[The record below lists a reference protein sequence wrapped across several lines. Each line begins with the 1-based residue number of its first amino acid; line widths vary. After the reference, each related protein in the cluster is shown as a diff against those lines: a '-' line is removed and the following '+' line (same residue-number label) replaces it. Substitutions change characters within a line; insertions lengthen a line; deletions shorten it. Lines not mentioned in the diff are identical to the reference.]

1 MAVSFVALL
10 PISVIFAATRDRL
23 WGPRIWFQ
31 THRALNV
38 FTSLLLSSLLGGL
51 AIQSPRLSCLQYA
64 HTSGSR
70 LCNQLTAAGS
80 KGIIVADIRTPLEGQ
95 GLGVCLFP
103 V

>member
-38 FTSLLLSSLLGGL
+38 SSFACSVTHCLLEKLDSAQALCLL
-51 AIQSPRLSCLQYA
+51 
-64 HTSGSR
+64 
-70 LCNQLTAAGS
+70 
-80 KGIIVADIRTPLEGQ
+80 
-95 GLGVCLFP
+95 
-103 V
+103 